1 MRYEFATVNN
11 RETGEQLA
19 SLKGSRTSIRSY
31 AHANYKGVQLNF
43 VDYSLTNAVD
53 TLAVHNNDVL
63 KATLGSVEEGLLTAS
78 EGFEAIQ
85 QLSKPTPIQGTE
97 FEQDV
102 LNFKVNLHLCKQS
115 TLQTDTFGIQMSYN
129 QFTGML
135 DVYVKTK

>member
-1 MRYEFATVNN
+1 MRNDVLQVLQSTPEQIAQ
-11 RETGEQLA
+11 GELEYLKDLIQEHNLA
-19 SLKGSRTSIRSY
+19 SKVNPTTIM
-31 AHANYKGVQLNF
+31 
-43 VDYSLTNAVD
+43 
-53 TLAVHNNDVL
+53 HNDDVL

-102 LNFKVNLHLCKQS
+102 LNFKVNLHLCHQS
-115 TLQTDTFGIQMSYN
+115 TLQTNTFGIQMHYN

-135 DVYVKTK
+135 DVYVKTNY